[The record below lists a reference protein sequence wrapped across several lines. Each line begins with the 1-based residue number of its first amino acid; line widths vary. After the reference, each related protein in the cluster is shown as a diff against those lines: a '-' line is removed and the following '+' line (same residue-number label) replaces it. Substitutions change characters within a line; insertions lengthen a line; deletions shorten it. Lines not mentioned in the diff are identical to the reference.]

1 MNLDLLPNENIVNI
15 CNFLNFEELNN
26 FRLISNR
33 YNHNVKYFLDKKLK
47 EIKAFVKKLNDHDN
61 LIKIND
67 FSDYY
72 LLNLI
77 WHLMIIRNC

>member
-47 EIKAFVKKLNDHDN
+47 N
-61 LIKIND
+61 
-67 FSDYY
+67 
-72 LLNLI
+72 
-77 WHLMIIRNC
+77 